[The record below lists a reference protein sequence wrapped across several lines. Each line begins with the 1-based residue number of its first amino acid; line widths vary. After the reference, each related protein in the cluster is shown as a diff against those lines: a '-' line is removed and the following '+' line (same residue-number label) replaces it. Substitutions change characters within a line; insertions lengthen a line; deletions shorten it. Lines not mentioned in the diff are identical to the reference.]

1 MTLTQI
7 IAEYMATH
15 RRLVVPQLG
24 AFLRKSEGEE
34 ILFSELLK
42 RDDGVLLNLLCS
54 RGMGELEAQGAID
67 RFIFELRHT
76 VESGAVYRAEHLGL
90 FAVGAQSNLCFRYLP
105 TLESPAPEA
114 SATPSTLSPETIEQA
129 PIPEQSVA
137 VEPLLPASEPAEEE
151 PMAEVELQSEEP
163 ELPTIPPAPA
173 EEPMMAESPAD
184 GEHSAEEAR
193 RKIKALLG
201 DHPPQVHTSSRP
213 RPTDPSIKGLR
224 YGKPGKNPDGY
235 GYGTTS
241 SSRRP
246 DSFVILAIVAVLLAL
261 AAILYG
267 YFNDQQRSDDPYF
280 VGEMPVDRDPATLN
294 DMDFS
299 EMQP

>member
-1 MTLTQI
+1 MTLIQI

-67 RFIFELRHT
+67 RFVFELRHT

-105 TLESPAPEA
+105 TLENSAPEPP
-114 SATPSTLSPETIEQA
+114 ATPPTPSPETIEQA
-129 PIPEQSVA
+129 PIPEQPVA
-137 VEPLLPASEPAEEE
+137 VEPQLPASEPVDEE
-151 PMAEVELQSEEP
+151 PVPEVEARQEEP
-163 ELPTIPPAPA
+163 ELPAAPPA
-173 EEPMMAESPAD
+173 EELVMRESPAD
-184 GEHSAEEAR
+184 GERGAEEAR

-224 YGKPGKNPDGY
+224 YGKPGKNTEGY
-235 GYGTTS
+235 GYGATS

-280 VGEMPVDRDPATLN
+280 VGEMPVDRDPATLG

>member
-34 ILFSELLK
+34 LLFSELLK
-42 RDDGVLLNLLCS
+42 RDDGVLLNLLCNQ
-54 RGMGELEAQGAID
+54 GMGELEAQGAID
-67 RFIFELRHT
+67 RFVFELRHT

-105 TLESPAPEA
+105 ALESVAPE
-114 SATPSTLSPETIEQA
+114 SPVTPPTPSPETIEQA
-129 PIPEQSVA
+129 PIPEEPVA
-137 VEPLLPASEPAEEE
+137 VEPQPLATEPAVEE
-151 PMAEVELQSEEP
+151 PEPEPQRKEP
-163 ELPTIPPAPA
+163 ELPAAPPA
-173 EEPMMAESPAD
+173 EELMTTESPAE
-184 GEHSAEEAR
+184 GERGAEEAR

-224 YGKPGKNPDGY
+224 YGKPGKNTEGY

-280 VGEMPVDRDPATLN
+280 VGEMPVDRDPATLS